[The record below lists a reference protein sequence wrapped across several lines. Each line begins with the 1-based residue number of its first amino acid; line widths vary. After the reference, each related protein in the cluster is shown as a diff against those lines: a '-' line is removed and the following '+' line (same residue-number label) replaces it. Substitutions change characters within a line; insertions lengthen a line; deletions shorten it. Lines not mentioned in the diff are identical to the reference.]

1 MLLDLKEGTEL
12 NDRIFHLHLRANRS
26 LQLFN
31 GVDLVTAGERGQTRV
46 LLPLHRCIELNRKK
60 VGRFKNKSS
69 HVLFH
74 VLPILHGGRLG
85 HLVISARP
93 LRNLL

>member
-12 NDRIFHLHLRANRS
+12 NFHLHLRANRS

-46 LLPLHRCIELNRKK
+46 LLPLHRGIELNRKK
-60 VGRFKNKSS
+60 
-69 HVLFH
+69 
-74 VLPILHGGRLG
+74 
-85 HLVISARP
+85 
-93 LRNLL
+93 

>member
-31 GVDLVTAGERGQTRV
+31 GVDLITAGEGGQTRV
-46 LLPLHRCIELNRKK
+46 LLALHRGIKLKIK
-60 VGRFKNKSS
+60 
-69 HVLFH
+69 
-74 VLPILHGGRLG
+74 
-85 HLVISARP
+85 
-93 LRNLL
+93 